1 MAQQPVHHPDH
12 PEAAATVTV
21 EALHHQDHMNLPVQ
35 PGAIHHR
42 LQTVVVAAD
51 TAAAV
56 AAAEVPA
63 AVAVAAAPE
72 AVVAV
77 AEPGNIIQLVYHPSS
92 GGMRYLM
99 PGFWNCYKKI
109 KNIKYSKSKI

>member
-21 EALHHQDHMNLPVQ
+21 EALHHQGHMNPLAL
-35 PGAIHHR
+35 PGAIHHH
-42 LQTVVVAAD
+42 LLAVAAAD
-51 TAAAV
+51 TAVAV